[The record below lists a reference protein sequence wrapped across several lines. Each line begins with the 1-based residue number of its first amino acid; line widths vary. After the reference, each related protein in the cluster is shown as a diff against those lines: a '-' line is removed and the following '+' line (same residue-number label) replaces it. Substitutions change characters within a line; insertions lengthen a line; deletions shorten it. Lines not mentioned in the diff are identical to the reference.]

1 MNLTVRR
8 IGQLWAF
15 FFRPVKMHN
24 SKSFDSER
32 TTIGRQMAHID
43 FIEGVFIFGKI
54 ILAKLSY
61 FLKPMV

>member
-1 MNLTVRR
+1 
-8 IGQLWAF
+8 
-15 FFRPVKMHN
+15 
-24 SKSFDSER
+24 
-32 TTIGRQMAHID
+32 MAHID